1 MSLSIEERYYRL
13 RDTTH
18 VVRIEDMSVYR
29 IQDIKCL
36 DDVTIFVEVDDGLFF
51 QDLDVL
57 TLEECASMEMQMQ
70 TIRDYL
76 AK

>member
-1 MSLSIEERYYRL
+1 MSIEERYYRL

-18 VVRIEDMSVYR
+18 VVRIDDMSVYR

-36 DDVTIFVEVDDGLFF
+36 DEDIIFVEVDDGLFF
-51 QDLDVL
+51 QDLDVM

-70 TIRDYL
+70 KIRDYL
-76 AK
+76 AE

>member
-1 MSLSIEERYYRL
+1 MSIEERYYRL

-18 VVRIEDMSVYR
+18 VVRIDDMSVYR

-36 DDVTIFVEVDDGLFF
+36 DEDVIFVEVDDGLFF
-51 QDLDVL
+51 QDLDVM

-70 TIRDYL
+70 KIRDYL
-76 AK
+76 AE

>member
-1 MSLSIEERYYRL
+1 MSIEERYYRL

-18 VVRIEDMSVYR
+18 VVRIDDMSVYR

-36 DDVTIFVEVDDGLFF
+36 DEDVIFVEVDDGLFF
-51 QDLDVL
+51 QDLDVM

>member
-1 MSLSIEERYYRL
+1 MSIEDRYYRL

-36 DDVTIFVEVDDGLFF
+36 DDVTIFVEVDVGLFF
-51 QDLDVL
+51 KDLDVL
-57 TLEECASMEMQMQ
+57 TLEECAGMEMQMQ

>member
-1 MSLSIEERYYRL
+1 MSIEERYYRL

-36 DDVTIFVEVDDGLFF
+36 DDVTIFVEVEDGLFF

>member
-1 MSLSIEERYYRL
+1 MSIEERYYRL

-36 DDVTIFVEVDDGLFF
+36 DDVTIFVEVSDGLFF

>member
-1 MSLSIEERYYRL
+1 MSIEERYYRL